1 MGERVHTRGRGQHR
15 RQAARQLRVEHS
27 VIRDEREIVD
37 RVFVMR
43 GGIGDDGG
51 EGRLAARSGGG
62 RRGDE
67 QRRAPE
73 DAQQA
78 AHALHRLARLGD
90 ACADDFRAIHH
101 RAAADRDDRLRM
113 RGKVERAPFLD
124 VRDGGV
130 RHGLV
135 VDGAGDG
142 GRFQRVFQP
151 ARQAERAD
159 GSVRHQQDGGNLL
172 FRQQRNDGGEPVEL
186 HRLAIGQDGERRAED
201 RLIGA
206 AEEGVGFIHGKL
218 LWRRFQR
225 RIAGSA

>member
-1 MGERVHTRGRGQHR
+1 
-15 RQAARQLRVEHS
+15 
-27 VIRDEREIVD
+27 
-37 RVFVMR
+37 
-43 GGIGDDGG
+43 
-51 EGRLAARSGGG
+51 
-62 RRGDE
+62 
-67 QRRAPE
+67 
-73 DAQQA
+73 
-78 AHALHRLARLGD
+78 
-90 ACADDFRAIHH
+90 
-101 RAAADRDDRLRM
+101 M
-113 RGKVERAPFLD
+113 RGKVERAPLFD

-142 GRFQRVFQP
+142 GRFQRIFQP

-159 GSVRHQQDGGNLL
+159 GSIRHQQDGGNLL

-206 AEEGVGFIHGKL
+206 AIESVGFIHGNL